1 MPRYKYKCEKC
12 THAWAVWHS
21 MGEKTGRCP
30 ECGAEADIVR
40 LPPSFTLKKEISI
53 QKKKVGEVTKEF
65 IEKSRT
71 ELKEQRREMKEVGKG
86 DKNV

>member
-1 MPRYKYKCEKC
+1 MNEK
-12 THAWAVWHS
+12 VD
-21 MGEKTGRCP
+21 RCP
-30 ECGAEADIVR
+30 ECTANADIVR
-40 LPPSFTLKKEISI
+40 LPPSFVLKKEISM

-71 ELKEQRREMKEVGKG
+71 ELKEQRREMKEGHKG